1 MSLDVGVIAIDGPV
15 AAGKTMAGREL
26 AKRMDLRYLDTG
38 VMYRA
43 ITWLA
48 LKNATPIE
56 DEAALAALASATQI
70 MLDGSNSDRVLVDG
84 ISVGPELRDAEVD
97 HHVSLVSRIPS
108 VRRALVMQ
116 QRRMASEGQIVMVGR
131 DSGTVVLP
139 KADLKIYIT
148 ASSEERARRRWKEF
162 QAQGR
167 ETDYQ
172 SVLNETKA
180 RDDLDTQRD
189 DSPLKPAEDAWVLD
203 TDGLTGDQVVDLI
216 VQRVNAEAQGGIACA

>member
-56 DEAALAALASATQI
+56 DEAALVALASETQI
-70 MLDGSNSDRVLVDG
+70 ILDGSNSDRVLVDG

-131 DSGTVVLP
+131 DIGTVVLP

-216 VQRVNAEAQGGIACA
+216 VQRVNASSPGGKPCA

>member
-1 MSLDVGVIAIDGPV
+1 MRDVEVIAIDGPV
-15 AAGKTMAGREL
+15 AAGKTMVGREL
-26 AKRMDLRYLDTG
+26 AKRLDLRYLDTG

-56 DEAALAALASATQI
+56 DEVALGTLADETPI

-84 ISVGPELRDAEVD
+84 ISVGPELREAEVD
-97 HHVSLVSRIPS
+97 RHVSLVSRVSS
-108 VRRALVMQ
+108 VRSALVAQ
-116 QRRMASEGQIVMVGR
+116 QRRMASEGRIIVVGR
-131 DSGTVVLP
+131 DIGTIVLP
-139 KADLKIYIT
+139 NADLKIYIT
-148 ASSEERARRRWKEF
+148 ASSEERSRRRWKEL

-172 SVLNETKA
+172 SVLNETRA
-180 RDDLDTQRD
+180 RDDVDTQRD

-203 TDGLTGDQVVDLI
+203 TDGLTGDEVVDLI

>member
-56 DEAALAALASATQI
+56 DEAALGALASETQI
-70 MLDGSNSDRVLVDG
+70 ILDGSNSDRVLVDG

-131 DSGTVVLP
+131 DIGTVVLP

-180 RDDLDTQRD
+180 RDDLDSQRD

-216 VQRVNAEAQGGIACA
+216 VQRVNASSPGGKPCA

>member
-56 DEAALAALASATQI
+56 DEAALAALASETQI
-70 MLDGSNSDRVLVDG
+70 MLDGPNSDRVLVDG

-131 DSGTVVLP
+131 DIGTVVLP

-162 QAQGR
+162 QTQGR

-180 RDDLDTQRD
+180 RDDLDSQRD

-216 VQRVNAEAQGGIACA
+216 VQRVNASSPGGEPCA

>member
-1 MSLDVGVIAIDGPV
+1 LSQDVGVIAIDGPV

-26 AKRMDLRYLDTG
+26 AKRLGLRYLDTG
-38 VMYRA
+38 VMYRI

-56 DEAALAALASATQI
+56 DEAALGALASETPI

-84 ISVGPELRDAEVD
+84 ISVGPELREADVD
-97 HHVSLVSRIPS
+97 RHVSLVSRVSS
-108 VRRALVMQ
+108 VRSALVAQ
-116 QRRMASEGQIVMVGR
+116 QRRMASEGRIIVVGR
-131 DSGTVVLP
+131 DIGTVVLP
-139 KADLKIYIT
+139 NADLKIYIT

-172 SVLNETKA
+172 SVLNETRA
-180 RDDLDTQRD
+180 RDDVDTQRD
-189 DSPLKPAEDAWVLD
+189 DSPLKPAEDAWVLN
-203 TDGLTGDQVVDLI
+203 TDGLTGDEVVDLI
-216 VQRVNAEAQGGIACA
+216 VQRVNASSPGGKACA

>member
-1 MSLDVGVIAIDGPV
+1 MRDVEVIAIDGPV
-15 AAGKTMAGREL
+15 AAGKTMVGREL
-26 AKRMDLRYLDTG
+26 AKRLNLRYLDTG

-56 DEAALAALASATQI
+56 DVVALGTLADETPI
-70 MLDGSNSDRVLVDG
+70 MLDSSNSDRVLVDG
-84 ISVGPELRDAEVD
+84 ISVGPELREAEVD
-97 HHVSLVSRIPS
+97 RHVSLVSRVSS
-108 VRRALVMQ
+108 VRSALVAQ
-116 QRRMASEGQIVMVGR
+116 QRRMASEGRIIVVGR
-131 DSGTVVLP
+131 DIGTVVLP
-139 KADLKIYIT
+139 NADLKIYIT
-148 ASSEERARRRWKEF
+148 ASSEERSRRRWKEF

-172 SVLNETKA
+172 AVLNETRA
-180 RDDLDTQRD
+180 RDDVDTQRD

-203 TDGLTGDQVVDLI
+203 TDGLTGDEVVDLI

>member
-1 MSLDVGVIAIDGPV
+1 LSLDVGVIAIDGPV

-26 AKRMDLRYLDTG
+26 AERMDLRYLDTG

-56 DEAALAALASATQI
+56 DEAALGALASETQI

-97 HHVSLVSRIPS
+97 HHVSLVSRVPS

-131 DSGTVVLP
+131 DIGTVVLP

-216 VQRVNAEAQGGIACA
+216 VQRVNASSPGGEPCA

>member
-1 MSLDVGVIAIDGPV
+1 MLRDVEVIAIDGPV
-15 AAGKTMAGREL
+15 AAGKTMVGREL
-26 AKRMDLRYLDTG
+26 AKRLDLRYLDTG

-56 DEAALAALASATQI
+56 DEVTLGTLADETPI

-84 ISVGPELRDAEVD
+84 MSVGPELREAEVD
-97 HHVSLVSRIPS
+97 HHVSLISRVSS
-108 VRRALVMQ
+108 VRSALVAQ
-116 QRRMASEGQIVMVGR
+116 QRRMASEGRIIVVGR
-131 DSGTVVLP
+131 DIGTVVLP
-139 KADLKIYIT
+139 NADLKIYIT
-148 ASSEERARRRWKEF
+148 ASSEERSRRRWKEF

-172 SVLNETKA
+172 SVLNETRA
-180 RDDLDTQRD
+180 RDDVDTQRD

-203 TDGLTGDQVVDLI
+203 TDGLTGDEVVDLI

>member
-1 MSLDVGVIAIDGPV
+1 LLRDVEVITIDGPV
-15 AAGKTMAGREL
+15 AAGKTMVGREL
-26 AKRMDLRYLDTG
+26 AKRLNLRYLDTG

-56 DEAALAALASATQI
+56 DEVALGTLADETPI
-70 MLDGSNSDRVLVDG
+70 MLDSSNSDRVLVDG
-84 ISVGPELRDAEVD
+84 ISVGPELREAEVD
-97 HHVSLVSRIPS
+97 RHVSLVSRVSS
-108 VRRALVMQ
+108 VRSALVAQ
-116 QRRMASEGQIVMVGR
+116 QRRMASEGRIIVVGR
-131 DSGTVVLP
+131 DIGTVVLP
-139 KADLKIYIT
+139 NADLKIYIT
-148 ASSEERARRRWKEF
+148 ASSEERSRRRWKEF

-172 SVLNETKA
+172 SVLNETRA
-180 RDDLDTQRD
+180 RDDVDTQRG

-203 TDGLTGDQVVDLI
+203 TDGLTGDEVVDLI

>member
-1 MSLDVGVIAIDGPV
+1 MV
-15 AAGKTMAGREL
+15 GREL
-26 AKRMDLRYLDTG
+26 AKRLDLHYLDTG

-56 DEAALAALASATQI
+56 DEAALSTLADETPI

-84 ISVGPELRDAEVD
+84 ISVGPELREAEVD
-97 HHVSLVSRIPS
+97 HHVSLVSRVSS
-108 VRRALVMQ
+108 VRSALVAQ
-116 QRRMASEGQIVMVGR
+116 QRRMASEGKIVMVGR
-131 DSGTVVLP
+131 DIGTVVLP
-139 KADLKIYIT
+139 NADMKIYIT
-148 ASSEERARRRWKEF
+148 ASPEERARRRWKEF

-180 RDDLDTQRD
+180 RDDVDTQRD

-203 TDGLTGDQVVDLI
+203 TDGLTGNEVVDLI
-216 VQRVNAEAQGGIACA
+216 VQRVTESFPGGKVCA

>member
-1 MSLDVGVIAIDGPV
+1 MRDVEVIAIDGPV
-15 AAGKTMAGREL
+15 AAGKTMVGREL
-26 AKRMDLRYLDTG
+26 AKRLDLRYLDTG

-56 DEAALAALASATQI
+56 DEVALGILADETPI
-70 MLDGSNSDRVLVDG
+70 MLDSSNSDRVLVDG
-84 ISVGPELRDAEVD
+84 ISVGPELREAEVD
-97 HHVSLVSRIPS
+97 HHVSLVSRVSS
-108 VRRALVMQ
+108 VRSALVAQ
-116 QRRMASEGQIVMVGR
+116 QRRMASEGRIIVVGR
-131 DSGTVVLP
+131 DIGTIVLP
-139 KADLKIYIT
+139 NADLKIYIT
-148 ASSEERARRRWKEF
+148 ASSEERSRRRWKEF
-162 QAQGR
+162 QSQGR

-180 RDDLDTQRD
+180 RDDADTQRD

-203 TDGLTGDQVVDLI
+203 TNGLTGDQVVDLI

>member
-56 DEAALAALASATQI
+56 DEAALAALASETQI

-97 HHVSLVSRIPS
+97 RHVSLVSRVPS

-131 DSGTVVLP
+131 DIGTVVLP

-162 QAQGR
+162 QTQGR

-180 RDDLDTQRD
+180 RDDLDSQRD

-216 VQRVNAEAQGGIACA
+216 VQRVNALSPGGKPCA

>member
-1 MSLDVGVIAIDGPV
+1 MRDVEVIAIDGPV

-26 AKRMDLRYLDTG
+26 AKRLNLRYLDTG

-48 LKNATPIE
+48 LKNSTPIV
-56 DEAALAALASATQI
+56 DEVALGTLADETPI
-70 MLDGSNSDRVLVDG
+70 MLDGSNSDWVLVDG
-84 ISVGPELRDAEVD
+84 ISVGPELREAEVD
-97 HHVSLVSRIPS
+97 RHVSLISRVSS
-108 VRRALVMQ
+108 VRSALVSQ
-116 QRRMASEGQIVMVGR
+116 QRRMASEGRIIVVGR
-131 DSGTVVLP
+131 DIGTVVLP
-139 KADLKIYIT
+139 NADLKIYIT

-172 SVLNETKA
+172 SVLNETRA
-180 RDDLDTQRD
+180 RDDVDTQRD

-203 TDGLTGDQVVDLI
+203 TDGLTGDEVVDLI

>member
-48 LKNATPIE
+48 LKNATPLE
-56 DEAALAALASATQI
+56 DESALAALASETQI

-97 HHVSLVSRIPS
+97 HHVSLVSRVPS

-131 DSGTVVLP
+131 DIGTVVLP

-180 RDDLDTQRD
+180 RDDLDSQRD

-216 VQRVNAEAQGGIACA
+216 VQRVNASSPGGKPCA